1 MNSSEMV
8 IDKFTSP
15 GSDCSENALDTVQTD
30 EEVTLLAN
38 IIDFYRLSIA
48 RGLESKTVLSKL
60 ERRGDMQ

>member
-8 IDKFTSP
+8 IEKLTGP

-30 EEVTLLAN
+30 GEVTLLAN
-38 IIDFYRLSIA
+38 VIDFYSLSIA

-60 ERRGDMQ
+60 